1 MDCYII
7 LQSRFFFALIFASL
21 ACADEDLVG
30 TWESDSGSVTIQDDG
45 TISLETNI
53 DSEEILIPS
62 ELGFNDH
69 PDVEETLADLLR
81 DRKIQVS
88 LTGTWKVRGSRLG
101 TVYQTADVSGWKELV
116 DDIMEVAGPA
126 IEARHEGSTEEKRDF
141 AVSGYRGLL
150 ASLFSVDDTFILGEE
165 TFASWS
171 IEDDLL
177 TLGGKVYK
185 MVVPTSVTSVSW
197 GELKRR

>member
-1 MDCYII
+1 MDCYI
-7 LQSRFFFALIFASL
+7 LLSRFFFALIFASL

-30 TWESDSGSVTIQDDG
+30 TWESDSGSVAIQDDG
-45 TISLETNI
+45 TITLVTRI
-53 DSEEILIPS
+53 DAGEILIS
-62 ELGFNDH
+62 TELGFTDS
-69 PDVEETLADLLR
+69 PDVEETLGTLIE
-81 DRKIQVS
+81 DRSIQVS
-88 LTGTWKVRGSRLG
+88 LTGTWKVRGSRLV

-150 ASLFSVDDTFILGEE
+150 ASLFSADETFKIDEE
-165 TFASWS
+165 TSVFWN
-171 IEDDLL
+171 IEGDRL
-177 TLGGKVYK
+177 TLGGEVYK
-185 MVVPTSVTSVSW
+185 MVVPTSVKSVSW

>member
-1 MDCYII
+1 MK
-7 LQSRFFFALIFASL
+7 SFFLATLLLASL
-21 ACADEDLVG
+21 AFADQSLVG
-30 TWESDSGSVTIQDDG
+30 TWEHESGQSTLTIRDDG
-45 TISLETNI
+45 TITLVTSI
-53 DSEEILIPS
+53 DAGEILIPT
-62 ELGFNDH
+62 ELGFRDN
-69 PDVEETLADLLR
+69 PDVEETLADLIEGR
-81 DRKIQVS
+81 SFQVS
-88 LTGTWKVRGSRLG
+88 LAGTWRVRGSRLL
-101 TVYQTADVSGWKELV
+101 TVYQTADVSGWRELV

-150 ASLFSVDDTFILGEE
+150 ASLFSVDDTFLLGEE

-171 IEDDLL
+171 IQDGLL

-185 MVVPTSVTSVSW
+185 MVVPTSVKSVSW

>member
-1 MDCYII
+1 MDCCT
-7 LQSRFFFALIFASL
+7 LQSRLFFALIFASF
-21 ACADEDLVG
+21 ACADEALVG
-30 TWESDSGSVTIQDDG
+30 TWNSDSGSVTIQDDG
-45 TISLETNI
+45 IISLETDI

-88 LTGTWKVRGSRLG
+88 LTGTWKARGSRLV
-101 TVYQTADVSGWKELV
+101 TVYQAAEVTGWNELV
-116 DDIMEVAGPA
+116 DDIMLVVTP
-126 IEARHEGSTEEKRDF
+126 IIKSRQEGSTEEKIAF

-150 ASLFSVDDTFILGEE
+150 ASLFSVSETFLFGEE
-165 TFASWS
+165 TYTSWS

-185 MVVPTSVTSVSW
+185 MVVPTSVKSVSW

>member
-1 MDCYII
+1 MDCCIF
-7 LQSRFFFALIFASL
+7 QSRFFFSLIFASF
-21 ACADEDLVG
+21 ACADEALVG

-45 TISLETNI
+45 TISLETDI
-53 DSEEILIPS
+53 GSEEILAPS

-81 DRKIQVS
+81 DRKIQVN
-88 LTGTWKVRGSRLG
+88 LTGTWKTRGSRFV
-101 TVYQTADVSGWKELV
+101 TVYQTAEVMGWDELV
-116 DDIMEVAGPA
+116 DDIMLVVTPI
-126 IEARHEGSTEEKRDF
+126 IESRQEGSTEEKRAF

-150 ASLFSVDDTFILGEE
+150 ASLFSASKTFMFGEE
-165 TFASWS
+165 TSAAWS

-185 MVVPTSVTSVSW
+185 MVVPTSVKSVSW

>member
-1 MDCYII
+1 MDCYI
-7 LQSRFFFALIFASL
+7 LLSRFFFALIFASL

-30 TWESDSGSVTIQDDG
+30 TWESDSAVAIQDDG
-45 TISLETNI
+45 TITLVTRI
-53 DSEEILIPS
+53 DAGEILIPT
-62 ELGFNDH
+62 ELGFTDS
-69 PDVEETLADLLR
+69 PDVEETLGTLIE
-81 DRKIQVS
+81 DRSIQVS
-88 LTGTWKVRGSRLG
+88 LTGTWKVRGSRLV

-150 ASLFSVDDTFILGEE
+150 ASLFSADETFKIDEE
-165 TFASWS
+165 TSVFWN
-171 IEDDLL
+171 IEGDRL
-177 TLGGKVYK
+177 TLGGEVYK
-185 MVVPTSVTSVSW
+185 MVVPTSVKSVSW